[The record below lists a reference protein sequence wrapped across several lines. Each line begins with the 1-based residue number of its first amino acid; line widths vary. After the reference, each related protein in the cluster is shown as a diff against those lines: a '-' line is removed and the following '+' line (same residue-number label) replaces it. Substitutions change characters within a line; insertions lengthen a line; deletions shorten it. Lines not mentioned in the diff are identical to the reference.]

1 MVEVIELT
9 ARLDYEKRCKGMQE
23 LISNVLEDMDKQLHR
38 IIKSLNNL
46 DDEMIW
52 KRLKVSINS
61 VGNLC
66 LHLAGN
72 EYQNFVSAIGNKAF
86 IRKRSQGEFN
96 IEGGMTRD
104 ELINLLLT
112 TRDESTS
119 ILSNL
124 SEDDLN
130 REVLI
135 RYDLNDWNRMHRVNA
150 SEDEAYDK
158 RVISR
163 LLIQVGTHY
172 GYHAGQIVQ
181 LAKLMVNFDENI
193 TGQYH

>member
-1 MVEVIELT
+1 ML
-9 ARLDYEKRCKGMQE
+9 E

-38 IIKSLNNL
+38 IIKSLNHL

-52 KRLKVSINS
+52 KRLKVSTNS

-72 EYQNFVSAIGNKAF
+72 EYQNFASAIGNKPF

-96 IEGGMTRD
+96 TGGGMTRD
-104 ELINLLLT
+104 ELINLLLR
-112 TRDESTS
+112 TRAESTF

-124 SEDDLN
+124 SEVDLK
-130 REVLI
+130 REVII

-150 SEDEAYDK
+150 SEDETYDV

-163 LLIQVGTHY
+163 LLIQVGAHY
-172 GYHAGQIVQ
+172 GYHAGQIV
-181 LAKLMVNFDENI
+181 LLSKLMIDIDENI